1 MGYYMRF
8 ISDDEKDITLSF
20 IETALREIDS
30 NYAIDRDTETDS
42 EGDLMYDG
50 GVYGE
55 IEVNRP
61 GDGLFD
67 EEIGE
72 LKECAENAEGE
83 HKEKVLT
90 LLNRSR
96 TLVAVRVLHQGR
108 SDEET
113 FQKLDLLWEMLFRH
127 RSGLMQADADGYYDA
142 SGLILEVE

>member
-20 IETALREIDS
+20 IEMALREADS

-42 EGDLMYDG
+42 EGDLTYGG

-67 EEIGE
+67 EEIDE
-72 LKECAENAEGE
+72 LKEFAENAEGE

-90 LLNRSR
+90 HLNRSK

-108 SDEET
+108 SAEET

-127 RSGLMQADADGYYDA
+127 RSGLMQADAEGYFDA